1 MNDKDKNKLN
11 SRVTIFL
18 AACAML
24 LSGAQ
29 ARAQGAADSLA
40 LEEIVVTARRVEENL
55 QDVPTAIS
63 AFSGAELQSRGAL
76 DLRDVGAMVP
86 SVEIQGSSNL
96 SGLSA
101 AAVMFIRG
109 IGQDDF
115 TIVADPA
122 VGTHLDGVY
131 LGRTIGSLL
140 ELADVERIEV
150 LRGPQGTL
158 FGRNSIGGAISV
170 VSRKPE
176 AEFGSDLRVTLGQ
189 DEREELRAV
198 VNVPLSD
205 TVYSRFS
212 YLHRDREGYV
222 TATQYDD
229 LFTGSDGL
237 DAVRGQISVLPSD
250 SLRLDLA
257 ADYTQKRETP
267 AAQTLFLSGGPGPNW
282 TGMGNP
288 VRDHLA
294 FNQNLGGLPEL
305 SSNPELCGSVTLR
318 EIVAGAFPPND
329 PACAGPY
336 WISKGY
342 ENNSVWTDS
351 AGNKIV
357 PENEVEVLG
366 LSATL
371 TWDVGAG
378 TLKTIVSTREMEAAF
393 AQDNDMTPFTLVYIG
408 VPEQSSDQDS
418 VELQYTTGLADDR
431 VSLTAGVYVFDET
444 AYQFTQATRGRA
456 AQREAVGTPLEM
468 ARVDGFHYT
477 NQYSTIKNAS
487 DAIYLSVNWDVT
499 DQWHLTLGAR
509 HTEETKDFTNTL
521 EWPGNGETRIT
532 DAVLEASETSPMF
545 SLGYDV
551 SDNVFVYGTY
561 SEGFRSG
568 GFPARGATLRI
579 TPIPGFDPEFAETFE
594 VGFKSDFWDG
604 RARLNVAA
612 YTNSYTDMQL
622 SGTPLGIPLGA
633 SAGSSIENLGD
644 STING
649 LEVELT
655 AQVTD
660 NLRLDFAGARMD
672 AGFDCLVIVDTSFN
686 RVGCSP
692 EQTVSAGD
700 STYTID
706 SPLPRTPDL
715 SYNVGATYIVAL
727 PNGGALS
734 GRVDYKYMDDYV
746 FTAAPKPQELGAG
759 YEFVNARLTYLPADD
774 PWSITIGAT
783 NLTDQHYIT
792 GIIHGGLNTKVA
804 VARPRH
810 FYASFDYRFG
820 SSAR

>member
-1 MNDKDKNKLN
+1 M
-11 SRVTIFL
+11 R
-18 AACAML
+18 
-24 LSGAQ
+24 
-29 ARAQGAADSLA
+29 
-40 LEEIVVTARRVEENL
+40 
-55 QDVPTAIS
+55 
-63 AFSGAELQSRGAL
+63 
-76 DLRDVGAMVP
+76 
-86 SVEIQGSSNL
+86 
-96 SGLSA
+96 
-101 AAVMFIRG
+101 
-109 IGQDDF
+109 
-115 TIVADPA
+115 
-122 VGTHLDGVY
+122 
-131 LGRTIGSLL
+131 
-140 ELADVERIEV
+140 
-150 LRGPQGTL
+150 
-158 FGRNSIGGAISV
+158 
-170 VSRKPE
+170 
-176 AEFGSDLRVTLGQ
+176 
-189 DEREELRAV
+189 
-198 VNVPLSD
+198 
-205 TVYSRFS
+205 
-212 YLHRDREGYV
+212 
-222 TATQYDD
+222 
-229 LFTGSDGL
+229 
-237 DAVRGQISVLPSD
+237 
-250 SLRLDLA
+250 
-257 ADYTQKRETP
+257 
-267 AAQTLFLSGGPGPNW
+267 
-282 TGMGNP
+282 
-288 VRDHLA
+288 
-294 FNQNLGGLPEL
+294 
-305 SSNPELCGSVTLR
+305 
-318 EIVAGAFPPND
+318 
-329 PACAGPY
+329 
-336 WISKGY
+336 
-342 ENNSVWTDS
+342 
-351 AGNKIV
+351 
-357 PENEVEVLG
+357 

-509 HTEETKDFTNTL
+509 HTEETKDFTNIL

-532 DAVLEASETSPMF
+532 EAVLEASETSPMF

-672 AGFDCLVIVDTSFN
+672 AGFDCLVIVDASFN

-715 SYNVGATYIVAL
+715 SYNVGATYIVPL

>member
-1 MNDKDKNKLN
+1 MNEKDSNKLN
-11 SRVTIFL
+11 SQASTIL
-18 AACAML
+18 AVCVML
-24 LSGAQ
+24 LPGAQ
-29 ARAQGAADSLA
+29 AFAQGESDALA
-40 LEEIVVTARRVEENL
+40 LEEIVVTSRRVEESL
-55 QDVPTAIS
+55 QDVPLAVS
-63 AFSGAELQSRGAL
+63 AFTGVELQSRGAL

-101 AAVMFIRG
+101 APVMFIRG

-115 TIVADPA
+115 TIVSDPA
-122 VGTHLDGVY
+122 VGITLDGVY
-131 LGRTIGSLL
+131 LGRGIGSLL
-140 ELADVERIEV
+140 ELSDVERVEV
-150 LRGPQGTL
+150 ARGPQGTL

-170 VSRKPE
+170 VSKKPE
-176 AEFGSDLRVTLGQ
+176 AEFGSDLSVTLGQ
-189 DEREELRAV
+189 DEREELQAM
-198 VNVPLSD
+198 VNIPLSD

-212 YLHRDREGYV
+212 FLHRDRAGYV
-222 TATQYDD
+222 RATQYDD
-229 LFTGSDGL
+229 LFTGSEGVDGI
-237 DAVRGQISVLPSD
+237 RGQISFLPSD

-257 ADYTQKRETP
+257 TDYTQKRETP

-294 FNQNLGGLPEL
+294 FNRNLGGWPEL
-305 SSNPELCGSVTLR
+305 SSNPALCGSVTLA

-336 WISKGY
+336 WISNGY
-342 ENNSVWTDS
+342 ENNSVWTDP
-351 AGNKIV
+351 AGNRIV
-357 PENEVEVLG
+357 PENEVDVRG

-371 TWDVGAG
+371 TWDVGPG
-378 TLKTIVSTREMEAAF
+378 TLKSILSTRKMEAAF
-393 AQDNDMTPFTLVYIG
+393 AQDNDMTPFSLVYIA
-408 VPEQSSDQDS
+408 VPEQSSDQDT
-418 VELQYTTGLADDR
+418 VELQYTTGLANDR
-431 VSLTAGVYVFDET
+431 VSLTAGIYVFDET
-444 AYQFTQATRGRA
+444 AFQFTQVTRGRA
-456 AQREAVGTPLEM
+456 AQREAVGTPLQM
-468 ARVDGFHYT
+468 ARVDGFHY
-477 NQYSTIKNAS
+477 NDYDATIENDS
-487 DAIYLSVNWDVT
+487 DAFYVSVNWDIT
-499 DQWHLTLGAR
+499 DQWHLTVGAR
-509 HTEETKDFTNTL
+509 RTEETKAYSRLLT
-521 EWPGNGETRIT
+521 WPGNGETRLT
-532 DAVLEASETSPMF
+532 EATLKATETSPMF

-568 GFPARGATLRI
+568 GFPARGAALNI

-594 VGFKSDFWDG
+594 VGLKSDFWDG

-655 AQVTD
+655 AQVAD
-660 NLRLDFAGARMD
+660 NLRLEFAGASMD
-672 AGFDCLVIVDTSFN
+672 AGFDCLVIVDVTFN

-692 EQTVSAGD
+692 EQIVSAGD

-715 SYNVGATYIVAL
+715 SYILGATYNVPL
-727 PNGGALS
+727 PNGGELS
-734 GRVDYKYMDDYV
+734 GRVDYKYMDDYA

-759 YEFVNARLTYLPADD
+759 YEFVNARLTYAPPDD
-774 PWSITIGAT
+774 PWSITVGAT

-810 FYASFDYRFG
+810 MYASFAYRFG